1 MKLPRDLSG
10 EKLASL
16 LRKFGYEITRQS
28 GSHLRLTSTR
38 KNREHHLTI
47 PAHRQLRV
55 GTLAQ
60 ILTDAAS
67 YLEMNRDE
75 FAQELFR

>member
-1 MKLPRDLSG
+1 LKLPRDLSG

-60 ILTDAAS
+60 ILTEAAS

>member
-60 ILTDAAS
+60 ILTEAAS

>member
-1 MKLPRDLSG
+1 LKLPRDLSG
-10 EKLASL
+10 EKLARL

-28 GSHLRLTSTR
+28 GSHFRLTSTR

-47 PAHRQLRV
+47 PAHRQLSV

-60 ILTDAAS
+60 ILTDVAS